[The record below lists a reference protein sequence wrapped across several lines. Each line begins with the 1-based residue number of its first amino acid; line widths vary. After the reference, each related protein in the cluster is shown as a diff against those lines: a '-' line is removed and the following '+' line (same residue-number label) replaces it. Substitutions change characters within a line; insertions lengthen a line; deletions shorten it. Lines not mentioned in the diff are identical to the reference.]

1 MKYFS
6 FTYKPL
12 RLRVILHNQA
22 NLKRL
27 SLIARFSPGPLRKRP
42 QFRFFFLKSYL
53 APRLKVKVHNK
64 RLPSTSLLQLLFT
77 AMVKQLHF
85 SLTFHQINYNHI
97 IILSFPLPK
106 DPFSIQKDNVTLKVL
121 LISGVSDS
129 QIC

>member
-1 MKYFS
+1 MNLGGNRRGVLLIN
-6 FTYKPL
+6 T
-12 RLRVILHNQA
+12 A

-85 SLTFHQINYNHI
+85 FPNFSPNQLQSYNYFI
-97 IILSFPLPK
+97 IPLPK
-106 DPFSIQKDNVTLKVL
+106 DPFSIQKDNITLKVH
-121 LISGVSDS
+121 LISRVLRFTNLLVLY
-129 QIC
+129 

>member
-1 MKYFS
+1 MNFGGNRCGV
-6 FTYKPL
+6 FLINT
-12 RLRVILHNQA
+12 A

-27 SLIARFSPGPLRKRP
+27 SLIARFSSGPLRNRP
-42 QFRFFFLKSYL
+42 QFLSFFRSHL

-64 RLPSTSLLQLLFT
+64 SLPSTSLLQLLFT

-85 SLTFHQINYNHI
+85 FLTFHQINYNHI

-106 DPFSIQKDNVTLKVL
+106 DPFSIQKDSITLKVH
-121 LISGVSDS
+121 LISRVSDS

>member
-1 MKYFS
+1 MNLGGNRRGVLLIN
-6 FTYKPL
+6 T
-12 RLRVILHNQA
+12 A

-27 SLIARFSPGPLRKRP
+27 SLIARLSPGPLRKRP

-85 SLTFHQINYNHI
+85 FLTFHQINYNHI
-97 IILSFPLPK
+97 IILSFPLAK

-121 LISGVSDS
+121 LISRVSDS